1 MDMYTDMDTDM
12 DTDIAAGLSYDY
24 QLSACEVLGIHRFLV
39 CFPSSFIAT
48 NVTQDLVTKDG

>member
-1 MDMYTDMDTDM
+1 MDMYTDMDM